1 MDKTNF
7 TFKGFYTSG
16 ILIII
21 TFFFSSNLFAQ
32 TIEITPSYGYQF
44 GTKLNYGPNYIKVS
58 DSDQWGVTLGFET
71 YDDLMVELSY
81 THQGA
86 ELNIRDILISPT
98 ENRLADISGDWI
110 MAVSYTHLTLPT
122 TPYV

>member
-1 MDKTNF
+1 MNKINF
-7 TFKGFYTSG
+7 TFKGFYLSG

-44 GTKLNYGPNYIKVS
+44 GTKLNYDPNYVKVS
-58 DSDQWGVTLGFET
+58 DSDQWVVTLGFET

-81 THQGA
+81 THQ
-86 ELNIRDILISPT
+86 
-98 ENRLADISGDWI
+98 
-110 MAVSYTHLTLPT
+110 
-122 TPYV
+122 